1 MLATG
6 QEEVQGRRD
15 EVNARLARR
24 SRTSS
29 WPFSVFYKRL
39 DGPVWPF
46 MACLFTRSF
55 GYLSGWQLVASM
67 DGLGLETTVAVLKTE
82 LLKFCHISARFIGTH
97 QHLEVK
103 SGQLL

>member
-15 EVNARLARR
+15 EVDARLARR
-24 SRTSS
+24 SHTSP

-46 MACLFTRSF
+46 VACLFTPSF
-55 GYLSGWQLVASM
+55 GYFSEWQLVASM
-67 DGLGLETTVAVLKTE
+67 DGLGVEATVSVLKTE
-82 LLKFCHISARFIGTH
+82 LLKLSIFQLGLLTH
-97 QHLEVK
+97 QHLEVEA
-103 SGQLL
+103 GQLL